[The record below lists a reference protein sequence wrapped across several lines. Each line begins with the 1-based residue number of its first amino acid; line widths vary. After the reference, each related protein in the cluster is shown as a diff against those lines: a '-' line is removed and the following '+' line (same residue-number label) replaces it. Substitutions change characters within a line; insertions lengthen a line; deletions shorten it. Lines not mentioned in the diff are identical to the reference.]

1 MAKKWKFKL
10 SRSNNYLILIPVP
23 SLGYSVPYLRDHS
36 GLGQALAYIRPL
48 QARLDLSPAEVDQ
61 IERPQPE
68 ELPGSSREMKR
79 PQPEELPGS
88 SRSREMKRPQP
99 EELPGSS
106 TSREM
111 KRPQPEELPGSSR
124 SREQPLGACM
134 EESPEYERSFDREE
148 QTRAIFPFLFHEGC
162 SSHQETGWKRFIICI
177 W

>member
-1 MAKKWKFKL
+1 VDIYHSCPTKINIQPITCQKEAILIYIYNFISNNLRDQTLAKKWKFKL
-10 SRSNNYLILIPVP
+10 SGSNNYLILIPVP

-88 SRSREMKRPQP
+88 SRSREMK
-99 EELPGSS
+99 
-106 TSREM
+106 
-111 KRPQPEELPGSSR
+111 
-124 SREQPLGACM
+124 
-134 EESPEYERSFDREE
+134 
-148 QTRAIFPFLFHEGC
+148 
-162 SSHQETGWKRFIICI
+162 
-177 W
+177 